1 MALSLQQQSVWL
13 SQHAQFAMKLKHALV
28 KIRTDD
34 ALKNIYSNA
43 VPAANGNDI
52 SQSSYTETLS
62 RPRKPVL

>member
-1 MALSLQQQSVWL
+1 
-13 SQHAQFAMKLKHALV
+13 MKLKHALV
-28 KIRTDD
+28 EIRTDD

-62 RPRKPVL
+62 RQRKPVLQLIALGTKQLLTHGKYYH